1 LFLSGKYKS
10 VATDH
15 AVKQAAL
22 RQRAGRA
29 TAGRRHGSCLG
40 SNLDSNK
47 QPRLHFSHRVSPH
60 YGVFMNITLSLGPL
74 VSLIAGILILVMPR
88 LLNYIVALYLIII
101 GIIGIFG
108 MGSSHF

>member
-1 LFLSGKYKS
+1 LSGKYKS

-15 AVKQAAL
+15 AAKRPAVSPRRIVGGMTTASVAIAL
-22 RQRAGRA
+22 P
-29 TAGRRHGSCLG
+29 LG
-40 SNLDSNK
+40 DVFN
-47 QPRLHFSHRVSPH
+47 RVSPH

-108 MGSSHF
+108 VGSSHF